1 MAPVLVAMTLGI
13 PAAILT
19 ESGLSFLGLGV
30 QPPRA
35 TWGNILTE
43 GKDTIELAWWLS
55 VYPGLAILLTVLS
68 YNLLGEGIRDALD
81 PRLRQS
87 AGRVVSRSR

>member
-1 MAPVLVAMTLGI
+1 VLVAMTLGI

-30 QPPRA
+30 QPPFA
-35 TWGNILTE
+35 SWGNILNE
-43 GKDTIELAWWLS
+43 GKDTIEIAWWLS
-55 VYPGLAILLTVLS
+55 LYPGLAILLTVLS

-81 PRLRQS
+81 PRLRQ
-87 AGRVVSRSR
+87 AVGRFVTRGR